1 MPRQAQSETMDR
13 RKFLIGFS
21 STVVAGGAL
30 LGTGAFSRIESQRD
44 VTVQVAEDPDA
55 YLGLDGCPGSPNES
69 YTDFDE
75 DGHLEIEMSPL
86 NEQSFEQNP
95 ESDLGLGV
103 NSDSFSWFDD
113 VFEICNQGK
122 QSVCVWLDAPINPEL
137 PAPPEEYEDEPRVRF
152 YYLDEGGNRRGL
164 LGVGNA
170 ISLEVGECICV
181 GIRTMTKGLSAE
193 DQLIE
198 NDEIIVNADADVECE
213 EEVCPA
219 LEAEYTCTLR
229 DPPEDGGTPVG
240 TRHTVTNLGTGD
252 TSYGWAILNSPGAFV
267 EDGDFVDAGDTDT
280 FVSDASGQEDPDLTQ
295 LEGVVFWEADCTED
309 QESQLGLTTYSELV
323 TAGDVSTEFDNE
335 YGDDIPADAYAT
347 VIDGYPATEGDRTYC
362 DELNG

>member
-1 MPRQAQSETMDR
+1 MER
-13 RKFLIGFS
+13 RKFLIGIGS
-21 STVVAGGAL
+21 ASVGGSAL
-30 LGTGAFSRIESQRD
+30 LGSGAFTKVRSQRRAKIE
-44 VTVQVAEDPDA
+44 VAEDPDA

-75 DGHLEIEMSPL
+75 DGHLEIEMSPM
-86 NEQSFEQNP
+86 NEQSFQQNP

-137 PAPPEEYEDEPRVRF
+137 PAPPEEYSDEPRVRF
-152 YYLDEGGNRRGL
+152 YYLDEDGNRRGL

-267 EDGDFVDAGDTDT
+267 DDGDFVDAGDDDT
-280 FVSDASGQEDPDLTQ
+280 FVSDASAGVGGDFTE
-295 LEGVVFWEADCTED
+295 LEGVVFWEADCTAEQED
-309 QESQLGLTTYSELV
+309 QLGLTTYGELV
-323 TAGDVSTEFDNE
+323 SNGDVSADLDTFVD
-335 YGDDIPADAYAT
+335 GRIPDSAYAA
-347 VIDGYPATEGDRTYC
+347 VIDGYPAAEGDRTFC